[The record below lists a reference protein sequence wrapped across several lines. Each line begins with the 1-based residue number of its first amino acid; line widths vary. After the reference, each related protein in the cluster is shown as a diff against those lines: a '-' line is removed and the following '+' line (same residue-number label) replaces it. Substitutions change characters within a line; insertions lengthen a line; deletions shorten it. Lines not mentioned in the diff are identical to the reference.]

1 MFLKLNKAELDYG
14 SFLEG
19 VMAGVLDGIRV
30 LDFGR
35 YIAGPFCGMLLGDM
49 GAEVIRIDKLSGSED
64 RYLVPVAKSGEGP
77 LFLALNRN
85 KKSLTLNP
93 MKPQGREIVE
103 NLVKT
108 ADIVIANLP
117 QPTLEAMGID
127 YDSLRAIKP
136 DIILTTVTA
145 YGNGGPYSER
155 VGFDGVAQA
164 LAGATYMGGRPGDPM
179 KSFVPFA
186 DFGTATMA
194 AFGTLSAL
202 IERNK
207 TGNGQLVEAALTRT
221 VMAFNIALLA
231 EEAIKSIDRPSYGNR
246 GYSAGP
252 SDIFKTTDGAVM
264 VQVVGQPLF
273 ERWAKLMGEE
283 SWLQDP
289 RFATDM
295 DRGENG
301 ELLSARMQ
309 MWCKDMST
317 KEVLDALD
325 EARIPCGP
333 VLSAKQ
339 VLQDPHIKAMDFL
352 QDMNFPGLKKPIP
365 INTTPVKLSKT
376 PGTIRQRT
384 AELGEHTDEMLES
397 LGYTADKISEL
408 RKARVV

>member
-1 MFLKLNKAELDYG
+1 
-14 SFLEG
+14 
-19 VMAGVLDGIRV
+19 MAGVLDGIRV

-64 RYLVPVAKSGEGP
+64 RYLVPVAESGEGP

-365 INTTPVKLSKT
+365 INTTPVKLSQT

-384 AELGEHTDEMLES
+384 AELGEHTDEILNS
-397 LGYTADKISEL
+397 LGYTPDKISEL
-408 RKARVV
+408 RYARVV

>member
-1 MFLKLNKAELDYG
+1 
-14 SFLEG
+14 
-19 VMAGVLDGIRV
+19 MAGVLDGIRV

-35 YIAGPFCGMLLGDM
+35 YIAGPFCGLLLGDM

-64 RYLVPVAKSGEGP
+64 RYLVPVAESGEGP

-93 MKPQGREIVE
+93 MKPKGREIVE

-352 QDMNFPGLKKPIP
+352 QDMNFPGLKTPIP
-365 INTTPVKLSKT
+365 INTTPVKLSQT

-384 AELGEHTDEMLES
+384 AELGEHTDEILNS
-397 LGYTADKISEL
+397 LGYTADKISEM
-408 RKARVV
+408 RNARVV

>member
-1 MFLKLNKAELDYG
+1 
-14 SFLEG
+14 
-19 VMAGVLDGIRV
+19 MAGVLNGIRV

-64 RYLVPVAKSGEGP
+64 RYLVPVAESGEGP

-127 YDSLRAIKP
+127 YDSLKAIKP

-207 TGNGQLVEAALTRT
+207 SGNGQLVEAALTRT

-309 MWCKDMST
+309 MWCKDMNT

-352 QDMNFPGLKKPIP
+352 QEMSFPGLKQPIP
-365 INTTPVKLSKT
+365 INTTPVKLSQT

-384 AELGEHTDEMLES
+384 AELGEHTDEILDS
-397 LGYTADKISEL
+397 LGYTTDKISEM
-408 RKARVV
+408 RNARIV

>member
-1 MFLKLNKAELDYG
+1 
-14 SFLEG
+14 
-19 VMAGVLDGIRV
+19 MAGVLDGIRV

-64 RYLVPVAKSGEGP
+64 RYLVPVAESGEGP

-93 MKPQGREIVE
+93 MKPKGREIVE

-301 ELLSARMQ
+301 ELLSARTK

-352 QDMNFPGLKKPIP
+352 QKMDFLKYFEACSELALYQFHFFYFSEDLQQLIFQQAWNHGESKQDCK
-365 INTTPVKLSKT
+365 VLGVLSF
-376 PGTIRQRT
+376 
-384 AELGEHTDEMLES
+384 LES
-397 LGYTADKISEL
+397 CFLNY
-408 RKARVV
+408 R

>member
-1 MFLKLNKAELDYG
+1 MED
-14 SFLEG
+14 E
-19 VMAGVLDGIRV
+19 MAGVLDGIRV

-64 RYLVPVAKSGEGP
+64 RYLVPVAESGEGP

-365 INTTPVKLSKT
+365 INTTPVKLSQT

-384 AELGEHTDEMLES
+384 AELGEHTDEILNS
-397 LGYTADKISEL
+397 LGYTPDKISEM
-408 RKARVV
+408 RYARVV

>member
-1 MFLKLNKAELDYG
+1 M
-14 SFLEG
+14 EG
-19 VMAGVLDGIRV
+19 EMAGVLDGIRV

-64 RYLVPVAKSGEGP
+64 RYLVPVAESGEGP

-85 KKSLTLNP
+85 KKSLTLKP

-365 INTTPVKLSKT
+365 INTTPVKLSQT

-384 AELGEHTDEMLES
+384 AELGEHTDEILNS
-397 LGYTADKISEL
+397 LGYTPDKISEM
-408 RKARVV
+408 RYARVV

>member
-1 MFLKLNKAELDYG
+1 
-14 SFLEG
+14 
-19 VMAGVLDGIRV
+19 MAGVLDGIRV

-49 GAEVIRIDKLSGSED
+49 GAEVIRIDKLAGSED
-64 RYLVPVAKSGEGP
+64 RYLVPVADSGEGP

-93 MKPQGREIVE
+93 MKPQGQKIVKE
-103 NLVKT
+103 LVKT

-127 YDSLRAIKP
+127 YDSLKSIKP

-207 TGNGQLVEAALTRT
+207 SGKGQLVEAALTRT

-231 EEAIKSIDRPSYGNR
+231 EEAIKAIDRPSYGNR

-283 SWLQDP
+283 SWLEDP
-289 RFATDM
+289 RVATDM

-309 MWCKDMST
+309 MWCKDMTT

-352 QDMNFPGLKKPIP
+352 QKMDFPGLKSPIP
-365 INTTPVKLSKT
+365 INTTPVKLSET

-384 AELGEHTDEMLES
+384 AKLGEHTSEILDA
-397 LGYTADKISEL
+397 LGYSLDEISEM
-408 RKARVV
+408 RDARVV

>member
-1 MFLKLNKAELDYG
+1 MG
-14 SFLEG
+14 
-19 VMAGVLDGIRV
+19 GVLDGIRV

-64 RYLVPVAKSGEGP
+64 RYLVPVAESGEGP

-352 QDMNFPGLKKPIP
+352 QDMNFPGLKTPIP
-365 INTTPVKLSKT
+365 INTTPVKLSQT

-384 AELGEHTDEMLES
+384 AELGEHTDEILNS
-397 LGYTADKISEL
+397 LGYTPDKISEM
-408 RKARVV
+408 RYARVV

>member
-1 MFLKLNKAELDYG
+1 MP
-14 SFLEG
+14 
-19 VMAGVLDGIRV
+19 GVLDGIRV

-49 GAEVIRIDKLSGSED
+49 GAEVIRIDKLAGSED
-64 RYLVPVAKSGEGP
+64 RYLVPVADSGEGP

-93 MKPQGREIVE
+93 MKPQGQKIVKE
-103 NLVKT
+103 LVKT

-127 YDSLRAIKP
+127 YDSLKSIKP

-207 TGNGQLVEAALTRT
+207 SGNGQLVEAALTRT

-231 EEAIKSIDRPSYGNR
+231 EEAIKAIDRPSYGNR

-283 SWLQDP
+283 SWLEDP

-295 DRGENG
+295 DRGQNG

-309 MWCKDMST
+309 MWCKDMTT

-352 QDMNFPGLKKPIP
+352 QKMDFPGLKSPIP
-365 INTTPVKLSKT
+365 INTTPVKLSET

-384 AELGEHTDEMLES
+384 AKLGEHTSEILDA
-397 LGYTADKISEL
+397 LGYSLDEISEM
-408 RKARVV
+408 RDARVV

>member
-1 MFLKLNKAELDYG
+1 
-14 SFLEG
+14 
-19 VMAGVLDGIRV
+19 MAGVLDGIRV

-64 RYLVPVAKSGEGP
+64 RYLVPVAESGEGP

-365 INTTPVKLSKT
+365 INTTPVKLSQT

-384 AELGEHTDEMLES
+384 AELGEHTDEILDS
-397 LGYTADKISEL
+397 LGYAADQISEM
-408 RKARVV
+408 RNARVV

>member
-1 MFLKLNKAELDYG
+1 
-14 SFLEG
+14 
-19 VMAGVLDGIRV
+19 MAGVLDGIRV

-64 RYLVPVAKSGEGP
+64 RYLVPVAESGEGP

-93 MKPQGREIVE
+93 MKPQGRKIVE

-127 YDSLRAIKP
+127 YVSLRAIKP

-365 INTTPVKLSKT
+365 INTTPVKLSQT

-384 AELGEHTDEMLES
+384 AELGEHTDEILDS
-397 LGYTADKISEL
+397 LGYTADQISEM
-408 RKARVV
+408 RNARVV

>member
-1 MFLKLNKAELDYG
+1 
-14 SFLEG
+14 
-19 VMAGVLDGIRV
+19 MAGVLDGIRV

-64 RYLVPVAKSGEGP
+64 RYLVPVAESGEGP

-93 MKPQGREIVE
+93 MKPKGREIVE

-352 QDMNFPGLKKPIP
+352 QDMNFPGLKTPIP
-365 INTTPVKLSKT
+365 INTTPVKLSQT

-384 AELGEHTDEMLES
+384 AELGEHTDEILNS
-397 LGYTADKISEL
+397 LGYTPDKISEM
-408 RKARVV
+408 RYARVV

>member
-1 MFLKLNKAELDYG
+1 
-14 SFLEG
+14 
-19 VMAGVLDGIRV
+19 MAGVLDGIRV

-64 RYLVPVAKSGEGP
+64 RYLVPVAESGEGP

-93 MKPQGREIVE
+93 MKPKGREIVE

-352 QDMNFPGLKKPIP
+352 QDMNFPGLTKPIP
-365 INTTPVKLSKT
+365 INTTPVKLSQT

-384 AELGEHTDEMLES
+384 AELGEHTDEILNS
-397 LGYTADKISEL
+397 LGYTADKISEM
-408 RKARVV
+408 RNARVV

>member
-1 MFLKLNKAELDYG
+1 
-14 SFLEG
+14 
-19 VMAGVLDGIRV
+19 MAGVLDGIRV

-64 RYLVPVAKSGEGP
+64 RYLVPVAESGEGP

-365 INTTPVKLSKT
+365 INTTPVKLSQT

-384 AELGEHTDEMLES
+384 AKLGEHTDEILDS
-397 LGYTADKISEL
+397 LGYTADQISEM
-408 RKARVV
+408 RNARVV

>member
-1 MFLKLNKAELDYG
+1 
-14 SFLEG
+14 
-19 VMAGVLDGIRV
+19 MAGVLDGIRV

-49 GAEVIRIDKLSGSED
+49 GAEVIRIDKLAGSED
-64 RYLVPVAKSGEGP
+64 RYLVPVADSGEGP

-93 MKPQGREIVE
+93 MKPQGQKIVKE
-103 NLVKT
+103 LVKT

-127 YDSLRAIKP
+127 YDSLKSIKP

-164 LAGATYMGGRPGDPM
+164 LAGATFMGGRPGDPM

-207 TGNGQLVEAALTRT
+207 SGKGQLVEAALTRT

-231 EEAIKSIDRPSYGNR
+231 EEAMKAIDRPSYGNR

-283 SWLQDP
+283 SWLEDP

-309 MWCKDMST
+309 MWCKDMTT

-352 QDMNFPGLKKPIP
+352 QKMDFPGLKSQIP
-365 INTTPVKLSKT
+365 INTTPVKLSET

-384 AELGEHTDEMLES
+384 AKLGEHTSEILDA
-397 LGYTADKISEL
+397 LGYSLDEISEM
-408 RKARVV
+408 RDARVV

>member
-1 MFLKLNKAELDYG
+1 
-14 SFLEG
+14 
-19 VMAGVLDGIRV
+19 MAGVLDGIRV

-49 GAEVIRIDKLSGSED
+49 GAEVIRIDKLAGSED
-64 RYLVPVAKSGEGP
+64 RYLVPVADSGEGP

-93 MKPQGREIVE
+93 MKPQGQKIVKE
-103 NLVKT
+103 LVKT

-127 YDSLRAIKP
+127 YDSLKSIKP

-164 LAGATYMGGRPGDPM
+164 LAGATFMGGRPGDPM

-207 TGNGQLVEAALTRT
+207 SGKGQLVEAALTRT

-231 EEAIKSIDRPSYGNR
+231 EEAIKAIDRPSYGNR

-283 SWLQDP
+283 SWLEDP

-309 MWCKDMST
+309 MWCKDMTT

-352 QDMNFPGLKKPIP
+352 QKMDFPGLKSQIP
-365 INTTPVKLSKT
+365 INTTPVKLSET

-384 AELGEHTDEMLES
+384 AKLGEHTSEILDA
-397 LGYTADKISEL
+397 LGYSLDEISEM
-408 RKARVV
+408 RDARVV

>member
-1 MFLKLNKAELDYG
+1 
-14 SFLEG
+14 
-19 VMAGVLDGIRV
+19 MAGVLDGIRV

-64 RYLVPVAKSGEGP
+64 RYLVPVAESGEGP

-339 VLQDPHIKAMDFL
+339 VLQNPHIKAMDFL

-365 INTTPVKLSKT
+365 INTTPVKLSQT

-384 AELGEHTDEMLES
+384 AELGEHTDEILNS
-397 LGYTADKISEL
+397 LGYTADKIAEM
-408 RKARVV
+408 RNARVV